1 MTLVEGRSTID
12 DGRVALPE
20 ESATFAVG
28 RSPFLYTRPTPAAVG
43 ATNGVGAGWCTG
55 GNCVRDANTGALAC
69 LEVPGVRVV
78 TLGVAMGAD
87 CLRACGLS
95 TVGVVRIRDVTSVFD
110 FSSTF
115 VCGCF

>member
-28 RSPFLYTRPTPAAVG
+28 RSPFSYTRPTPAAVG
-43 ATNGVGAGWCTG
+43 VTNGVGAGWCTG
-55 GNCVRDANTGALAC
+55 GNCVLPC

-95 TVGVVRIRDVTSVFD
+95 TVDVARIRDMTSGFD
-110 FSSTF
+110 ISSTF